1 MVDLW
6 LHSRHYNKEHPLME
20 VHGGDFVICD
30 DGLYESFVEFKK
42 TVDYQEDFRIVR
54 EVDLLSYWMKTC
66 KVTSIRQVTLMD
78 KVYYLMTASDLDAL
92 CEWIY
97 DTRKEW
103 NETKTN
109 SSTPLKCKLLY
120 MLCIS
125 EYLVNTFV
133 LFSCINN
140 CVQ

>member
-1 MVDLW
+1 MVNLW
-6 LHSRHYNKEHPLME
+6 LQSRHYNKERPLME
-20 VHGGDFVICD
+20 VYGGDFVICD
-30 DGLYESFVEFKK
+30 DGLCESFVEFKE

-54 EVDLLSYWMKTC
+54 EVYLFSYWVKTC

-109 SSTPLKCKLLY
+109 SSTPLKCKRY
-120 MLCIS
+120 MLCICK
-125 EYLVNTFV
+125 YF
-133 LFSCINN
+133 CI
-140 CVQ
+140 V

>member
-6 LHSRHYNKEHPLME
+6 LQSRHYNKEHPLME

-42 TVDYQEDFRIVR
+42 TVDYQENFRIVR

-78 KVYYLMTASDLDAL
+78 KVYNLMTASDLDAL

-109 SSTPLKCKLLY
+109 SSTPLKCKLY

>member
-1 MVDLW
+1 M
-6 LHSRHYNKEHPLME
+6 
-20 VHGGDFVICD
+20 
-30 DGLYESFVEFKK
+30 EFKK

-109 SSTPLKCKLLY
+109 SSTPLKCKLY

>member
-6 LHSRHYNKEHPLME
+6 LQSRHYSKEHPLME

-109 SSTPLKCKLLY
+109 SSTPLKCKLY